1 MGRPMGSKNQTVTST
16 VETAATRCK
25 QCGSSERTPY
35 RSTYTKALSG
45 EFEGEPFN
53 QIIYRHTTCVAC
65 HQNRIDKTY
74 VMSLSPKD
82 TEPE

>member
-1 MGRPMGSKNQTVTST
+1 MGRPKGSTNQPVNST
-16 VETAATRCK
+16 VEIAATRCK

-53 QIIYRHTTCVAC
+53 QIIYRHTTCASC